1 MVPAYACWLRTV
13 GFYPHTGG
21 VAMIDGSAEPL
32 ADTRHL
38 HRAPSKTLCGL
49 DAARIQLLASA
60 RCDRSVSS
68 SNTERSAAA
77 NSSAGSLVFEPSCR

>member
-1 MVPAYACWLRTV
+1 MLAPYGRVLSPYR
-13 GFYPHTGG
+13 GG

-49 DAARIQLLASA
+49 DAARIQLLRQCTMRQIGQLLEHRAQ
-60 RCDRSVSS
+60 RSCKLQRGQLGV
-68 SNTERSAAA
+68 
-77 NSSAGSLVFEPSCR
+77 